1 LLGGGEMSTQAPTLR
16 IDSAPSGTQF
26 LIEHEGDTE
35 YVMARLLEPKRM
47 ARIVTCV
54 NSHEALIEAL
64 RELVGYRIE
73 HWSPNRFGCDECRQI
88 AGARAEIPHRKFCK
102 VGRAEAA
109 LRQA

>member
-1 LLGGGEMSTQAPTLR
+1 MSTQAPTLR

-64 RELVGYRIE
+64 REIRSYLGNTARRALG
-73 HWSPNRFGCDECRQI
+73 PNVDADDILQAI
-88 AGARAEIPHRKFCK
+88 DA
-102 VGRAEAA
+102 VAEAA
-109 LRQA
+109 LLQAEERA